1 MAAGTKKTKSIVDVA
16 RKAGVSVATV
26 SRVLNDS
33 SLVKPETKEQIR
45 KVADQLGYELP
56 FRRPGPKPGRPVH
69 KKMVAFLSFMDRN
82 RYHAGGDI
90 PSTFLALRRG
100 VEEGAQEYGLSVQLH
115 LIATEA
121 ELSETIENGKF
132 SGFILQ
138 GGKPHSS
145 VKEFLK
151 TKPCCWVTNNPWT
164 PDWGDHIM
172 PDHREVGMMA
182 AEYLIGR
189 GCRKLVSIWLGCPDR
204 VSALRKEGFLYAA
217 DKQGV
222 ERRFVFA
229 ESPSA
234 DVQVTYPEAVYVNEI
249 IERFHQE
256 DFLADGIFFD
266 SDYSMATLY
275 PVMVRDKIIIPEK
288 TVLISCNNQQPF
300 LKGIKPHP
308 ATMDVHFEQIGR
320 IGVSQ
325 LVWRM
330 KNPDCQRVRSLISPS
345 LISLS

>member
-1 MAAGTKKTKSIVDVA
+1 MANKTKKVTSIVEVA
-16 RKAGVSVATV
+16 KRAGVSVATV

-45 KVADQLGYELP
+45 KVADQLGYALP
-56 FRRPGPKPGRPVH
+56 VCRPGPKPGRPVR
-69 KKMVAFLSFMDRN
+69 KKKIAFLGFVDGN
-82 RYHAGGDI
+82 HYPAGGEMQ
-90 PSTFLALRRG
+90 STFLALQRG
-100 VEEGAQEYGLSVQLH
+100 VEEAGEEYGLSIKLH

-121 ELSETIENGKF
+121 ALSETIENGDF
-132 SGFILQ
+132 FGFILQ
-138 GGKPHSS
+138 GWKPHSS
-145 VKEFLK
+145 VKNFLK
-151 TKPCCWVTNNPWT
+151 TKPCCWVMNNSWT

-182 AEYLIGR
+182 AEYLIDH
-189 GCRKLVSIWLGCPDR
+189 GCRKPVSIWLGCPDR
-204 VSALRKEGFLYAA
+204 ISTLRKEGFLYAA
-217 DKQGV
+217 GKQGV
-222 ERRFVFA
+222 ESRLVFA
-229 ESPSA
+229 ESSSS
-234 DVQVTYPEAVYVNEI
+234 DVRVAYPAAVYVNEI
-249 IERFHQE
+249 VERLHQA
-256 DFLADGIFFD
+256 DFPPDGIFFD
-266 SDYSMATLY
+266 SDYSMAALY
-275 PVMVRDKIIIPEK
+275 PVMVREKIIIPGK